1 MFHKE
6 YEQFDE
12 LRIIIKAYSLM
23 DNNATTQTII
33 IVKSNINLPKK

>member
-12 LRIIIKAYSLM
+12 LRIIIKDYSLM
-23 DNNATTQTII
+23 DNNATTKTIV
-33 IVKSNINLPKK
+33 IVKSNVTLPKK

>member
-12 LRIIIKAYSLM
+12 LSIIIKAYSLM
-23 DNNATTQTII
+23 HNNATTQTIV
-33 IVKSNINLPKK
+33 IVKSNVTLPKK